1 MMNLHGVRID
11 VQILSI
17 GVSKMLIRTF
27 FLLLLM
33 GSSVSYAGFFGDDK
47 AREQINVLQNQVKE
61 MEERIAK
68 MEEALKSQALL
79 ELYSQ
84 VETMGMELGRMR
96 GQLELLSND
105 STILQKRQRDF
116 YIDLDTRLRKI
127 EQPGVAI
134 LPVLPEESKQLAIPA
149 ESTAIKPKVSTP
161 ETTTQPQ
168 TVIPASAASPIT
180 ELVPADAIESSA
192 YDAAYESFLNGDYAG
207 AITQFG
213 SFLHSH
219 PQSSLAPGAAYWV
232 GNAHYAM
239 RNFQNA
245 IDTQNQ
251 LIATYPDSPK
261 VPDALLN
268 IASSQQEMNDKKAA
282 KQTLEDLIT
291 RYPFSDAADKA
302 KQRLASL

>member
-1 MMNLHGVRID
+1 
-11 VQILSI
+11 
-17 GVSKMLIRTF
+17 MLIRTF

-47 AREQINVLQNQVKE
+47 AREQISVLQNQVKE

-84 VETMGMELGRMR
+84 VETMGMEFGRMR
-96 GQLELLSND
+96 GQLEVLSND

-134 LPVLPEESKQLAIPA
+134 LPVLPEEPKQLAVPA
-149 ESTAIKPKVSTP
+149 ESAAIKPKASTP
-161 ETTTQPQ
+161 ETTPQ
-168 TVIPASAASPIT
+168 AVNPASAASPIT
-180 ELVPADAIESSA
+180 ELVPADAIENSA
-192 YDAAYESFLNGDYAG
+192 YDAAYDSFLNGDYAG

-239 RNFQNA
+239 RNFQDA

-251 LIATYPDSPK
+251 LIAIYPDSPK